1 VTVEQILAGRRKLKE
16 RYPTKKRMTV
26 AMGKN
31 KRFNK
36 LVEYYW
42 NLNGRKSGKNY
53 DDAWSLARHKAVRLV
68 ERRLNAGNAPFTPVK
83 GNSVKRPEI
92 KRVNNVS
99 STLRLPSPRVIN
111 KARIANAGARIKA
124 KSNAIKAGKAKIIV
138 LNKNS
143 NFEKSPSGRIKVKNP
158 QTGRFVYANGT
169 SITLSY
175 LKNLATRRGVNIK
188 GLRAKEAIARKIFG

>member
-1 VTVEQILAGRRKLKE
+1 
-16 RYPTKKRMTV
+16 
-26 AMGKN
+26 
-31 KRFNK
+31 
-36 LVEYYW
+36 
-42 NLNGRKSGKNY
+42 
-53 DDAWSLARHKAVRLV
+53 
-68 ERRLNAGNAPFTPVK
+68 
-83 GNSVKRPEI
+83 
-92 KRVNNVS
+92 
-99 STLRLPSPRVIN
+99 VIN